1 MERHSVF
8 AARTRPMK
16 IAIREFGFFIR
27 NLSLRVPF
35 RYGIATMTRTPHFV
49 VRLLVE
55 MDGVKQHGFAA
66 DNLPPKWFTKN
77 PDSAYSDEIVDMIGV
92 ARHAAEIACA
102 LPPSDSVFALWREIS
117 EAQEAWAHQRQIP
130 PLLANFGVSLIER
143 AVIDAFCRATHTPFA
158 RAVQENTLGIDLSAV
173 HQELKGLTPAD
184 LLPPSPERSV
194 ILRHTV
200 GLADPLVDGEE
211 HDHPDDGLPLS
222 LEAFIREHGLTHFKI
237 KLGGDIERDRLRLLR
252 LAEVIERHTADY
264 RFTLDGNE
272 NYRAVAPFRM
282 LWEGFRADPAIARFL
297 QHLIFV
303 EQPFHRAV
311 ALDESTTAELLA
323 WKDRPPII
331 IDESDADCSALP
343 TALAGGYAGTSHKNC
358 KGVIHGIANA
368 CLIAERRR
376 LQPQLSLHLSG
387 EDLTNLGPVALLQ
400 DLAVAATL
408 GILHVER
415 NGHHYF
421 AGLSQFPESVQRET
435 LRCHGD
441 LYVLHAKGYP
451 IVAAHEG
458 KLDIGSLVE
467 APFGVAFEP
476 DLSEFT
482 PVENWRYAS
491 LECVG

>member
-1 MERHSVF
+1 
-8 AARTRPMK
+8 MK
-16 IAIREFGFFIR
+16 ISVREFGFFVR

-55 MDGVKQHGFAA
+55 IDGVQQHGFAA

-77 PDSAYSDEIVDMIGV
+77 PDSAYADEIADMMAV
-92 ARHAAEIACA
+92 ARHAAETACA
-102 LPPSDSVFALWREIS
+102 LAPVKSVFALWRQIS
-117 EAQEAWAHQRQIP
+117 EAQDTWAHARQIP
-130 PLLANFGVSLIER
+130 SLLSNFGVSLIER
-143 AVIDAFCRATHTPFA
+143 AVIDAFCRATRTPFA
-158 RAVQENTLGIDLSAV
+158 RAVRENTLGVDLSFI
-173 HQELKGLTPAD
+173 HPELKGLTPAE
-184 LLPPSPERSV
+184 LLRPAPQRSV

-200 GLADPLVDGEE
+200 GMADPLVDGEE

-237 KLGGDIERDRLRLLR
+237 KLGGNIERDRERLLR
-252 LAEVIERHTADY
+252 LAEVIEKHTPNY

-272 NYRAVAPFRM
+272 NYRAVAPFRE
-282 LWEGFRADPAIARFL
+282 LWEGFRTDPAIARFL

-311 ALDESTTAELLA
+311 ALDRATAAELLA
-323 WKDRPPII
+323 WTDRPPII
-331 IDESDADCSALP
+331 IDESDADCLALP

-358 KGVIHGIANA
+358 KGVIHGIVNA
-368 CLIAERRR
+368 CLIAQRRR
-376 LQPQLSLHLSG
+376 VNPRTVLHISG

-400 DLAVAATL
+400 DLAVVATL
-408 GILHVER
+408 GIPHVER

-435 LRCHGD
+435 LRRHGD
-441 LYVLHAKGYP
+441 LYTPHPDGYP
-451 IVAAHEG
+451 IVAVQGG
-458 KLDIGSLVE
+458 KLNIGSLVD
-467 APFGVAFEP
+467 APFGLAFEP

-482 PVENWRYAS
+482 PVEQWRYES
-491 LECVG
+491 LESVGGF

>member
-1 MERHSVF
+1 
-8 AARTRPMK
+8 MK
-16 IAIREFGFFIR
+16 IAVREFGFFIR

-55 MDGVKQHGFAA
+55 IDGVPQHGFAA

-77 PDSAYSDEIVDMIGV
+77 PDSAYADEIADMIAV
-92 ARHAAEIACA
+92 ARHAAETACT
-102 LPPSDSVFALWREIS
+102 LPVAENVFTLWQEITD
-117 EAQEAWAHQRQIP
+117 AQDAWASPRQIP
-130 PLLANFGVSLIER
+130 PLLSNFGVSLIER
-143 AVIDAFCRATHTPFA
+143 AVIDAFCRTVRTPFA
-158 RAVQENTLGIDLSAV
+158 RAVRENTLGIDLPSI
-173 HQELKGLTPAD
+173 HPELKGLAPAN
-184 LLPPSPERSV
+184 LLRPVPQRSV

-211 HDHPDDGLPLS
+211 HDHPNDGLPLS

-237 KLGGDIERDRLRLLR
+237 KLGGDIQRDRERLIR
-252 LAEVIERHTADY
+252 LAAVIGRHTSDY

-272 NYRAVAPFRM
+272 NYRAVAPFRE

-303 EQPFHRAV
+303 EQPFHRSV
-311 ALDESTTAELLA
+311 ALNASTTAELRA
-323 WKDRPPII
+323 WTDRPPII
-331 IDESDADCSALP
+331 IDESDADCSSLP

-368 CLIAERRR
+368 CLIAQRRR
-376 LQPQLSLHLSG
+376 VQPRTALHISG

-400 DLAVAATL
+400 DLAVVATL

-435 LRCHGD
+435 LKKHGD
-441 LYVLHAKGYP
+441 LYLPHTDGYP
-451 IVAAHEG
+451 IVAVRGG
-458 KLDIGSLVE
+458 KLDIGSLVD
-467 APFGVAFEP
+467 APFGTAFEP

-482 PVENWRYAS
+482 PVEQWRYES
-491 LECVG
+491 LESVG

>member
-1 MERHSVF
+1 
-8 AARTRPMK
+8 MK
-16 IAIREFGFFIR
+16 IAVREFGFFIR

-55 MDGVKQHGFAA
+55 IDGVRQHGFAA

-77 PDSAYSDEIVDMIGV
+77 PEADYRDEIADMIAV
-92 ARHAAEIACA
+92 TRHAAETARA
-102 LPPSDSVFALWREIS
+102 LPPADGVFALWREMS
-117 EAQEAWAHQRQIP
+117 EAQDAWAHAKQIP
-130 PLLANFGVSLIER
+130 PLLSNFGVSLIER
-143 AVIDAFCRATHTPFA
+143 AVIDAFCRATRTPFA
-158 RAVQENTLGIDLSAV
+158 RAVRENTLGIDLSV
-173 HQELKGLTPAD
+173 IHSELRGLVPAD
-184 LLPPSPERSV
+184 LLPSAPEPSV

-200 GLADPLVDGEE
+200 GMADPLVDGEE

-237 KLGGDIERDRLRLLR
+237 KLGGDIERDRERLLR
-252 LAEVIERHTADY
+252 LAKVIEKHTADY

-272 NYRAVAPFRM
+272 NYRAVEPFRK
-282 LWEGFRADPAIARFL
+282 LWEGFRADPEIARFL

-323 WKDRPPII
+323 WADRPPII
-331 IDESDADCSALP
+331 IDESDANCAALP

-368 CLIAERRR
+368 CLIAHRRR
-376 LQPQLSLHLSG
+376 TQPSASLHISG

-408 GILHVER
+408 GISHVER

-421 AGLSQFPESVQRET
+421 AGLSQFPGSVQRET
-435 LRCHGD
+435 LARHGD
-441 LYVLHAKGYP
+441 LYTSHTRGYP
-451 IVAAHEG
+451 IVAVRNGRLE
-458 KLDIGSLVE
+458 IGSLLE

-482 PVENWRYAS
+482 PAEDWQYES
-491 LECVG
+491 LESFG